1 MAERN
6 EQVLEWV
13 RQELNRDPGLG
24 SGRLFEMARER
35 EPSLSDA
42 TLPQFHARY
51 VLPVKRERAAA
62 AGGGAKG
69 GKRKG
74 TRKGTRKQQAE
85 APAEAQVAAPR
96 AKRNRGR
103 KAASTGDEGP
113 RQRIRSVFLEFAREF
128 AEADSRTQI
137 VQVLSRVDEYVDRV
151 METQS

>member
-96 AKRNRGR
+96 AKRSRGR
-103 KAASTGDEGP
+103 KAASAGDEGP

>member
-1 MAERN
+1 MAQRN
-6 EQVLEWV
+6 EQVLDWV

-62 AGGGAKG
+62 AGGGAKAG
-69 GKRKG
+69 RRKG
-74 TRKGTRKQQAE
+74 ARKSTRKQQAE
-85 APAEAQVAAPR
+85 APSQPQAAAPR
-96 AKRNRGR
+96 AKSSRGR
-103 KAASTGDEGP
+103 KAASARDEGP
-113 RQRIRSVFLEFAREF
+113 RERIRSVFLEFAREF

-151 METQS
+151 IDSQG